1 MPIPAEN
8 AFKSL
13 LGTLRQFRTT
23 FRNDATKQEIIS
35 EAEVEVEVL
44 EMTQIKYS
52 QNKGERVSSQN
63 QRQFRASASFHAGRK
78 NAQVRVPDRT
88 RSFRIGS
95 ENKGSVR

>member
-35 EAEVEVEVL
+35 EAEVEVL

>member
-1 MPIPAEN
+1 MSNPAKY
-8 AFKSL
+8 ALKSL
-13 LGTLRQFRTT
+13 LETLRQFRTT

-35 EAEVEVEVL
+35 EAEVEVL

-88 RSFRIGS
+88 RSLRIGS

>member
-35 EAEVEVEVL
+35 EAEVEVL

-52 QNKGERVSSQN
+52 LNKGERVSSQN

-88 RSFRIGS
+88 RSLRIGS